1 MKFKKLKQREG
12 GEEKEMAGY
21 RDVPAAS
28 LGNLSGRETEKCSLK
43 EMIIKLLKADYQNTL
58 PGRS

>member
-1 MKFKKLKQREG
+1 
-12 GEEKEMAGY
+12 MAGY

-28 LGNLSGRETEKCSLK
+28 LGNLLGGETEKCSLK
-43 EMIIKLLKADYQNTL
+43 ELIIKLLKADYQNTP